1 MESVSG
7 RLPGSQQK
15 MGSKLNDFP
24 QKMDRLKDIAD
35 ISSLPEGLEINDDNI
50 MDIAYALING
60 ENPDVD
66 LFPEAKAHEER
77 IKQEKDLLTS
87 SVEEGINVCRK
98 CGSRKVT
105 EKIVQMRS
113 GDEAYNAIFHCEM
126 CGSTRIG

>member
-1 MESVSG
+1 MESVFG

-15 MGSKLNDFP
+15 MGSKLNDFT
-24 QKMDRLKDIAD
+24 QKMNRLESVVD
-35 ISSLPEGLEINDDNI
+35 ISSLPPGLEVNDDNI

-60 ENPDVD
+60 EIPGAN
-66 LFPEAKAHEER
+66 LFPNARAHEER

-126 CGSTRIG
+126 CGATRIG